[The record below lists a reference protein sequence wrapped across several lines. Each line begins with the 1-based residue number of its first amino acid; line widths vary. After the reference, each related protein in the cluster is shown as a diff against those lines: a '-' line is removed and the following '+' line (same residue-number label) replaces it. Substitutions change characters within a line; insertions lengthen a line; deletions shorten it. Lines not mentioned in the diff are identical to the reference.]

1 MICVKR
7 LNGKE
12 YIVNS
17 DLIEFI
23 ESKPDTTITLT
34 TGKTIIVLNSIEDI
48 IEQIIKY
55 KRKIFSNISMICD
68 SSRKEV

>member
-1 MICVKR
+1 MICLKR

-34 TGKTIIVLNSIEDI
+34 TGKKIIVLNSTEDI
-48 IEQIIKY
+48 IEQIVQY
-55 KRKIFSNISMICD
+55 KRKIFSNMTMIYD
-68 SSRKEV
+68 SSRNEV